1 MASGGPLSESAARR
15 QRRKRKRAEA
25 CTGHLCNGVPPGLGE
40 LPCPR
45 WEWWGHQAEAI
56 QSHVHWQS
64 FAQDAMSLRNEF
76 LEHVRQTFSEALSLI
91 KAEFAC
97 KVGECQ
103 METLALPDVD
113 EGPFAGKEDSVGVAA
128 VEGSVAV
135 ARAKGDPFTLAQ
147 IEHCDR
153 LFTGDMVEVLG
164 LQKARHLN
172 GCRGCVVQILSDR
185 FGVLL
190 QGHAE
195 PKAFKGLN
203 LRKLPMITEDQKFVS
218 IPRGAVQPCRTEAA
232 VVAEVGRSG
241 GEVQSDELFYW
252 YVNDEKLQDGEKA
265 VCPVLQQGGECACV
279 RVLSPAVTGG
289 KVSARVLSPAAAQED
304 WRVSFPGG
312 ARVLCPASEQGG
324 VNDEK
329 TSDGDK
335 AVCPVFQQGGVCA
348 CARVLCPASE
358 QSGVSDEKLQGGDKA
373 VCPVLQQGG
382 ECACVRVVCP
392 ASEQSGVNDEK
403 LQVGVKA
410 VCPVFQQGGE
420 CACVRVLCPASE
432 QGGDMAVRV
441 LCPAVEQGGDKAV
454 RVVCPAFQ
462 QGGESACVRV
472 LCPASEQGGDKAV
485 RVLSPAGAQAAEG
498 RVSSPRGAVQPCRTA
513 VLSDELLYVDD
524 VKLQGGEK
532 FCVVAIPS
540 ARGRYSIGSG
550 KGTRGTECRQH
561 PVRGPAKLF
570 FAGNG
575 GNCQSGG
582 SGQDSNGTVVP
593 AGMEAEDASML
604 VPGCSEGEVQET
616 LLGTLLEIR
625 SLAEGLQDLAGK
637 ARRKQRELLRGYL
650 GRMRGLVTLSLEQVC
665 ESDVLRALLAEV
677 DLLLD

>member
-1 MASGGPLSESAARR
+1 
-15 QRRKRKRAEA
+15 
-25 CTGHLCNGVPPGLGE
+25 
-40 LPCPR
+40 
-45 WEWWGHQAEAI
+45 
-56 QSHVHWQS
+56 
-64 FAQDAMSLRNEF
+64 MSLRNEF
-76 LEHVRQTFSEALSLI
+76 LEHVRQTFSEALSLV

-312 ARVLCPASEQGG
+312 VRVLCPASEQGG
-324 VNDEK
+324 VNDE
-329 TSDGDK
+329 
-335 AVCPVFQQGGVCA
+335 Q
-348 CARVLCPASE
+348 
-358 QSGVSDEKLQGGDKA
+358 
-373 VCPVLQQGG
+373 
-382 ECACVRVVCP
+382 
-392 ASEQSGVNDEK
+392 

-485 RVLSPAGAQAAEG
+485 RVWSPAGAQAAEG

-570 FAGNG
+570 FAGHG

-604 VPGCSEGEVQET
+604 VPGCSEGEVLET

-650 GRMRGLVTLSLEQVC
+650 GRMRGLVTLSLEQIC
-665 ESDVLRALLAEV
+665 ESDVLRTLLAEV